1 MSGGRLMRQTSL
13 ETCPPRY
20 LSPDVGLP
28 NRLAAFEAIAA
39 ELGIGLVWW
48 QRLLLERL
56 TQYDPETMRPIYR
69 DATVTLPRQQGKS
82 VLTMLLVL
90 ERMLVRNQGS
100 LFAAQKI
107 ASVLEFWQD
116 FPWQTMERSGFAKR
130 FQLRKLQR
138 LGMLVIR
145 NELTGVEM
153 RTFAA
158 LSPSGGH
165 GATVPLVILDEAWSM
180 KATAEE
186 GVRPAMRTFNDALLL
201 AISTAGD
208 ASSAYFKDRVDR
220 GRAAAEAGEAGPLF
234 FAEWSA
240 GDDDDIDDPETW
252 WRCMPALGHT
262 TDIESIRQERM
273 TSGEF
278 AWRRAGLNQWL
289 GQASDPP
296 IHPADWLACETKSTL
311 EFEGG
316 VSLAL
321 HAPPGGKYWLGVAAD
336 PGGRAALI
344 DERKDWAE
352 LVAAVERALD
362 ARPDI
367 RELVV
372 DVSSPIGGYVDELAR
387 VCAQAKRQLRTLS
400 ARDVDLACV
409 NLADQTARRTLRIE
423 RHKLFSQA
431 NQVANRK
438 WKGNLWR
445 IEQVSDDYDVAALYG
460 LAFAVAS
467 ARQFDAR
474 QKPKVVSDVL
484 GIETDEGEVDA
495 EWEALLA
502 GKVLDGV
509 DF

>member
-1 MSGGRLMRQTSL
+1 MRQTSL

-158 LSPSGGH
+158 SSPSGGH

-208 ASSAYFKDRVDR
+208 ASSAHFKDRVDR

-240 GDDDDIDDPETW
+240 DDDADIDDPETW

-262 TDIESIRQERM
+262 TDIESITLERRA
-273 TSGEF
+273 TASEF

-289 GQASDPP
+289 GTASDPP
-296 IHPADWLACETKSTL
+296 VVPADWLACETESTL
-311 EFEGG
+311 EFEGNI
-316 VSLAL
+316 SLAL
-321 HAPPGGKYWLGVAAD
+321 HAPPGGAYWLAVAAD
-336 PGGRAALI
+336 EGGRARLI
-344 DERKDWAE
+344 DERTDWAE
-352 LVAAVERALD
+352 LTEKIATALER
-362 ARPDI
+362 RPAI
-367 RELVV
+367 TEVV
-372 DVSSPIGGYVDELAR
+372 LDVSSPIGGYVDELAR
-387 VCAQAKRQLRTLS
+387 VCANAKRQLRTLS

-409 NLADQTARRTLRIE
+409 NLADQCARRRLLIGKHR
-423 RHKLFSQA
+423 LFREA